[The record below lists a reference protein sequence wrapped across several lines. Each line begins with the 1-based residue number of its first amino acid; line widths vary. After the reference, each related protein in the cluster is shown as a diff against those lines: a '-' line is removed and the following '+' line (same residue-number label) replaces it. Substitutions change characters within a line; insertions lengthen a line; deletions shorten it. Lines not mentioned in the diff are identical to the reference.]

1 MLLHIDHVLIFIP
14 KLIEEGMLLVDDIS
28 TGSCFQ
34 FCNQPNAICATSSM
48 NDLLIGSKLS
58 ENDTVSGGDTSD
70 TDTDETDVS
79 EVSSKGIIESIF
91 DMFGGFLNSNDIDE
105 EIMPPCF
112 SEPLKQRKSVRFD
125 RIVKVILIR
134 NRFEYLQNGLIPK
147 LWFFEEDYTAA
158 KLERMQEIKEQRRL
172 EMLGK
177 QSKLH
182 TGHVVGK
189 MGTCDYSDVM
199 EPNGSSTSSEEEG
212 QTDIDDSQSSG
223 FNSNDSNNDDYVIEG
238 EAYFCGDVHDDK
250 DDYYVEDL
258 SPVYPVKQD
267 ANSIKWNI
275 VNEIEK
281 SSKKSEKNIC
291 KYAGQ
296 IEVNDN
302 TDNYNKLREMG
313 GTGSHDNTE
322 NISAMSSSIS
332 NSVDNSDLPV
342 KSTMIKRCQTFRVD
356 SRENVLQDI

>member
-1 MLLHIDHVLIFIP
+1 MPFPIDHLFFIP
-14 KLIEEGMLLVDDIS
+14 ELIEEGMLLVDDIS

-48 NDLLIGSKLS
+48 NDLLIGSKLN
-58 ENDTVSGGDTSD
+58 ENNAVSGGDTSD

-91 DMFGGFLNSNDIDE
+91 DLFGGFLNSSDNDE

-172 EMLGK
+172 EMLEK

-182 TGHVVGK
+182 AGREVGK
-189 MGTCDYSDVM
+189 MGACDYSKVL
-199 EPNGSSTSSEEEG
+199 ESNGSSISSEEEG
-212 QTDIDDSQSSG
+212 QTDIDGSQSSG
-223 FNSNDSNNDDYVIEG
+223 FSSNDSNNDDYVIEG
-238 EAYFCGDVHDDK
+238 EAYFCGDVHDGN

-267 ANSIKWNI
+267 ADSIKWNI
-275 VNEIEK
+275 VSEIEK
-281 SSKKSEKNIC
+281 SSKKNEKNIC

-296 IEVNDN
+296 IEVNDSA
-302 TDNYNKLREMG
+302 DNCIKLREVG
-313 GTGSHDNTE
+313 GTGNHNNENT
-322 NISAMSSSIS
+322 SAMSSINSRVDDSDPEIS
-332 NSVDNSDLPV
+332 TV
-342 KSTMIKRCQTFRVD
+342 IRRCQTFRVG
-356 SRENVLQDI
+356 SRDNILQEDM